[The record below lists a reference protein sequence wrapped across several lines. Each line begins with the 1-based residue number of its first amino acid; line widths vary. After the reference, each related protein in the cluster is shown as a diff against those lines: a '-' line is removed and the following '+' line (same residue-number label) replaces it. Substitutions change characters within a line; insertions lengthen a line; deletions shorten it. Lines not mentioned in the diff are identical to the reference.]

1 MSLHD
6 IESKMEWQSKILII
20 IHRTAK
26 NRKETNRK
34 IVLHITLKKIIV
46 RINKQKISAD
56 LICFMTPNMKYT
68 IFWWKGRLCQQ
79 PICFPNHRLSFRL
92 IFFPFVDEKHKFNH
106 VLSLYSLKC
115 EYVFEMNGIWLFIWT
130 LFFLIVSVTG
140 IPLVICMYDF
150 LYCFE

>member
-1 MSLHD
+1 MVRGIQMSLHD

-68 IFWWKGRLCQQ
+68 IF
-79 PICFPNHRLSFRL
+79 
-92 IFFPFVDEKHKFNH
+92 
-106 VLSLYSLKC
+106 
-115 EYVFEMNGIWLFIWT
+115 
-130 LFFLIVSVTG
+130 
-140 IPLVICMYDF
+140 
-150 LYCFE
+150 